1 VGGIDRSFWATTFF
15 FSLVAEI
22 NAAPLAAASAAT
34 EAACKQNYAAKQDA
48 GQAGGLNEADYL
60 KACLARKIPAD
71 PKASGAGS
79 DADTDLAKKTE
90 NPIADLISVPF
101 NNYSTFNYG
110 GRGTFNL
117 LEIQPVIPIHLT
129 PDWNVITRT
138 VVPVV
143 WTPDLSPIP
152 TVSVGIAPTDLSAFL
167 TPKNETNG
175 WLWGVGPVVQIPT
188 ITSADLG
195 SNVWGGGPTA
205 VVVHTGDKIV
215 AGALANAIWS
225 FGGTKGP
232 GGNSYNTSLF
242 EPFFNYN
249 FGHGWY
255 VYSDPNIV
263 ANWQARGT
271 NKWTVPIGGGAG
283 RIIRL
288 GGKLPIKLSAG
299 LFYNVV
305 QPTVGGRWVL
315 NTDLTLIF

>member
-1 VGGIDRSFWATTFF
+1 MS
-15 FSLVAEI
+15 
-22 NAAPLAAASAAT
+22 
-34 EAACKQNYAAKQDA
+34 
-48 GQAGGLNEADYL
+48 EADYL
-60 KACLARKIPAD
+60 KACLAPQETSAD
-71 PKASGAGS
+71 PEARTETGS
-79 DADTDLAKKTE
+79 DSDTDLAKKTE

-129 PDWNVITRT
+129 PDWNLITRT
-138 VVPVV
+138 VVPIV

-152 TVSVGIAPTDLSAFL
+152 SVPAGMAPTDFSAFL

-225 FGGTKGP
+225 FGGTKSP

-242 EPFFNYN
+242 EPFINYN

-271 NKWTVPIGGGAG
+271 KWTVPLGGGAG
-283 RIIRL
+283 RIIRV

>member
-1 VGGIDRSFWATTFF
+1 MTRSFGAATVFF
-15 FSLVAEI
+15 FAAAI
-22 NAAPLAAASAAT
+22 ITAPLTVASAAT
-34 EAACKQNYAAKQDA
+34 DAACKQEYAAKQAA
-48 GQAGGLNEADYL
+48 GQTAGMSNTDYL
-60 KACLARKIPAD
+60 KACLARHQIPAD
-71 PKASGAGS
+71 PESSGAGH
-79 DADTDLAKKTE
+79 DADTELAKKTE

-143 WTPDLSPIP
+143 WTPDLSPVP
-152 TVSVGIAPTDLSAFL
+152 TVPVGIAPTDFSAFL

-271 NKWTVPIGGGAG
+271 KWTVPIGGGAG

-288 GGKLPIKLSAG
+288 GGNLPIKLSAG

-305 QPTVGGRWVL
+305 QPANGGRWVL

>member
-1 VGGIDRSFWATTFF
+1 MRFSIAPIAGLTVFASLCAYAPASAKTDAECKQEFAARRVAGETGGQSRAGYVKSCLGLERT
-15 FSLVAEI
+15 SVEP
-22 NAAPLAAASAAT
+22 APKAAS
-34 EAACKQNYAAKQDA
+34 
-48 GQAGGLNEADYL
+48 
-60 KACLARKIPAD
+60 D
-71 PKASGAGS
+71 PEGH
-79 DADTDLAKKTE
+79 DADTELAKKTE

-143 WTPDLSPIP
+143 WTPDLSPVP
-152 TVSVGIAPTDLSAFL
+152 TVPAGIAPTDFSAFL

-205 VVVHTGDKIV
+205 VIVHTGDKIV

-242 EPFFNYN
+242 EPFVNYN

-255 VYSDPNIV
+255 VYSDPNII
-263 ANWQARGT
+263 ANWQAKGT
-271 NKWTVPIGGGAG
+271 KWTVPVGGGAG
-283 RIIRL
+283 RIIRI
-288 GGKLPIKLSAG
+288 GKLPIKLDAG

-305 QPTVGGRWVL
+305 QPISGGRWVL
-315 NTDLTLIF
+315 NSDLTLIF